1 MGNEHEHSG
10 APLAQDH
17 QKMWDQILGELEPLV
32 DGGGLS
38 QAIERLSAALKMMGE
53 GTETAALRARVLV
66 RRGECLLDVDEPRS
80 AYEDV
85 HRAIELGLQGVDV
98 FALAGWS
105 SYALEKPTRAREY
118 FDRAL
123 EQAPDDVHLLTGRAL
138 AWMDLDEFEQ
148 ARVDL
153 THALRLDE
161 ENAEL
166 FSMRGEAHL
175 RLADVEGATKD
186 LMKAVALAPEE
197 PEYCLA
203 LARLYLTKGKIDRAL
218 AVIDGALVEDEEI
231 ALEAHLL
238 RSHLHLLAGKVGAA
252 RADAIRASNLFPDEA
267 FAFVQLAHVQ
277 LTQGKLALAKTAAE
291 RAVLLDPS
299 LPDAY
304 MVRGAARQM
313 EGDAD
318 GAKRDF
324 KRASRAPVELPVFLL
339 GPAHHLSEGSSMGL
353 DASLLELLAEQGGA
367 GGFDPGAFDP
377 ADFAKAFGQ
386 GAMPGAGAIPGGM
399 NPLKMLEKVFD
410 DSGNLRG
417 PFKPIFEMAFKNAP
431 KIMENLPPG
440 MLGDLDQEELEKLD
454 MSNLSS
460 EEIQERMREF
470 YQMMKSGGG
479 PFEPEDDEPDS

>member
-10 APLAQDH
+10 VSLGEDH
-17 QKMWDQILGELEPLV
+17 QKMWDQILAELEPLV
-32 DGGGLS
+32 EGGGLS

-53 GTETAALRARVLV
+53 GEETAALRARVV
-66 RRGECLLDVDEPRS
+66 SRRGECLLDVDEPQA
-80 AYEDV
+80 AYED
-85 HRAIELGLQGVDV
+85 AQQALALGLKGVDIY
-98 FALAGWS
+98 ALAGWS
-105 SYALEKPTRAREY
+105 CYALEKPTRAREY
-118 FDRAL
+118 FDQAL
-123 EQAPDDVHLLTGRAL
+123 VDAPDDVSLLTGRAL
-138 AWMDLDEFEQ
+138 SFIDLEHFDQ
-148 ARVDL
+148 ARADL
-153 THALRLDE
+153 SHALRLDE

-166 FSMRGEAHL
+166 LSMRGEVHL
-175 RLADVEGATKD
+175 RLRDLEGATKD
-186 LMKAVALAPEE
+186 LKKAVALAPSE
-197 PEYCLA
+197 PDYCLA
-203 LARLYLTKGKIDRAL
+203 LARLYLAKGKIDQAL
-218 AVIDGALVEDEEI
+218 AVVDGALVEDEEI

-238 RSHLHLLAGKVGAA
+238 RSHLHLLSGQVGAA

-313 EGDAD
+313 DGDAD

-339 GPAHHLSEGSSMGL
+339 GPAHHLTEGAGMGL
-353 DASLLELLAEQGGA
+353 DASLLELLAQQGGA
-367 GGFDPGAFDP
+367 GGFDPGTFDP

-440 MLGDLDQEELEKLD
+440 MLGDLDQEQLDKLD
-454 MSNLSS
+454 LSNLSS

-470 YQMMKSGGG
+470 YQMMKSGAG
-479 PFEPEDDEPDS
+479 PFDDDGEDPET